1 MTTTALEY
9 ATYHEARIARKI
21 VKDALANGWTVSV
34 NDGEEWTVKNSTDS
48 RAILEA
54 MCSTDSDVLRLR
66 DAAGEAIGNIWL
78 VWGNDEDLISDHTDS
93 ETMAEFMA
101 GRY

>member
-1 MTTTALEY
+1 MTTTALQY

-21 VKDALANGWTVSV
+21 VKDALANGWTISV
-34 NDGEEWTVKNSTDS
+34 YDGEEWPLKSSTDS

-54 MCSTDSDVLRLR
+54 MCTTGCDVLHLR
-66 DAAGEAIGNIWL
+66 DASGEPFGSIWL
-78 VWGNDEDLISDHTDS
+78 VWGNDEDLISDHSDS
-93 ETMAEFMA
+93 ETMCDFMA

>member
-9 ATYHEARIARKI
+9 ATHHEARIARKI

-34 NDGEEWTVKNSTDS
+34 YDGDEWTVKSSTDN

-54 MCSTDSDVLRLR
+54 MCTTDSDVLRLR
-66 DAAGEAIGNIWL
+66 DAAGESIGNIWL
-78 VWGNDEDLISDHTDS
+78 VWGNDEDVISDHTDS
-93 ETMAEFMA
+93 ETMADFMA